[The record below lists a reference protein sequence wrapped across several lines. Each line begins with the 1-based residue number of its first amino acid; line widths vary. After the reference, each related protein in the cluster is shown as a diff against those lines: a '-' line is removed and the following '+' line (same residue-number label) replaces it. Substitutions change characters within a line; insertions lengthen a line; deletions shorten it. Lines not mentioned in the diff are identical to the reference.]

1 MGVFYVPV
9 EVGNPT
15 SQSSATVEAMVDTG
29 AIYSM
34 MPAAM
39 LGGLGLEPGE
49 VITFDVASGEQVDF
63 PTNWATFLVAG
74 RHGMARVIF
83 GPEGEFLLGAAT
95 LEDLRLMVDPVD
107 RRLIPTRAPLL

>member
-9 EVGNPT
+9 EVGIPGT
-15 SQSSATVEAMVDTG
+15 RSTVTVEAMVDTG

-34 MPAAM
+34 MPAS
-39 LGGLGLEPGE
+39 LLVELGLAPGE
-49 VITFDVASGEQVDF
+49 VITFDVASGEQVDY
-63 PTNWATFLVAG
+63 PTSWVTFETHG
-74 RHGMARVIF
+74 RQGMARVIF
-83 GPEGEFLLGAAT
+83 GPEGEFLLGATT